1 MTKRQILWAIPALLY
16 ALFAYWYTDFGGP
29 LTDAEIDQYVATM
42 KSNGSAPED
51 IALIE
56 EFARSDSGSDFLMV
70 NNIDFNEQPPEV
82 EGATPG
88 EDAQQLMARYMEY
101 MFPALLARACHPAM
115 MGDVVYRSIDIV
127 GIENAEQ
134 WDQAALFR
142 YRSRR
147 DLLDIV
153 TNPEFS
159 GRHHF
164 KAAALD
170 KTIAY
175 PVETAFYPGDPR
187 LLLGLLLLALTALL
201 DAFWLGR
208 KRA

>member
-1 MTKRQILWAIPALLY
+1 MTKRQILWAVPALLY

-29 LTDAEIDQYVATM
+29 LTDAEIDRYLATM
-42 KSNGSAPED
+42 ANNGSSAENV
-51 IALIE
+51 ALIE
-56 EFARSDSGSDFLMV
+56 QFARSDSGRQFLMV
-70 NNIDFNEQPPEV
+70 NNIDFNEHPPEV
-82 EGATPG
+82 KGATPG

-101 MFPALLARACHPAM
+101 MFPALFARACHPAM
-115 MGDVVYRSIDIV
+115 MGDAVFRSMDIV
-127 GIENAEQ
+127 GIEHAEH
-134 WDQAALFR
+134 WDTAALFR

-147 DLLDIV
+147 DFLDIV
-153 TNPEFS
+153 TNPQFS

-187 LLLGLLLLALTALL
+187 LLLGLLLLAVTALL

-208 KRA
+208 NRA